1 MCDNSKNL
9 IFTAAH
15 CFDELEDDKSLSND
29 IKIFIGEWKVGIDPD
44 CTDSE
49 EENFSEE
56 TCFPD
61 KVAEIPPKKL
71 TIHKEYL
78 KKKGTAGKSAYDIAI
93 IELKRPPRVSKII
106 KSIDLPS
113 EDTCEDEPDHPLMVT
128 GFGETKPK
136 HYTNMKKKVF
146 ITLHDQATCKR
157 KLGLP
162 FNGDKHFCGLGANN
176 LATCKGDS
184 GGPITN
190 EVDGVPTLQGVVSFG
205 APECGHGDTPSGFLR
220 VACFIDWIDS
230 YTGGAPLPEDPKPT
244 REPSTT
250 ARPTRTTRPKRPARP
265 KPTTTVSTTTVD
277 DFFNEG
283 EDDPFA

>member
-1 MCDNSKNL
+1 MLKLLVLLSVIQIIYGFPTSGKKDDGISYARQTDGPWTVMLVVKGSRCTGSL
-9 IFTAAH
+9 IKKKYVVTAAH

-128 GFGETKPK
+128 GFGKGLFTYDILKK
-136 HYTNMKKKVF
+136 HLIFRPPSPSRNQHAQRKQHKVNRTPTRYPPPPCDVQSKKKIIIIPRF
-146 ITLHDQATCKR
+146 
-157 KLGLP
+157 
-162 FNGDKHFCGLGANN
+162 
-176 LATCKGDS
+176 
-184 GGPITN
+184 
-190 EVDGVPTLQGVVSFG
+190 
-205 APECGHGDTPSGFLR
+205 
-220 VACFIDWIDS
+220 
-230 YTGGAPLPEDPKPT
+230 
-244 REPSTT
+244 
-250 ARPTRTTRPKRPARP
+250 
-265 KPTTTVSTTTVD
+265 
-277 DFFNEG
+277 
-283 EDDPFA
+283 

>member
-1 MCDNSKNL
+1 MLKLLVLLSVIQIIYGFPTSGKKDDGISYARQTDGPWTVMLVVKGSRCTGSL
-9 IFTAAH
+9 IKKKYVVTAAH

-162 FNGDKHFCGLGANN
+162 FNGDKHFCGLGANSK
-176 LATCKGDS
+176 CVFF
-184 GGPITN
+184 ITSKIFKN
-190 EVDGVPTLQGVVSFG
+190 V
-205 APECGHGDTPSGFLR
+205 FL
-220 VACFIDWIDS
+220 
-230 YTGGAPLPEDPKPT
+230 K
-244 REPSTT
+244 
-250 ARPTRTTRPKRPARP
+250 
-265 KPTTTVSTTTVD
+265 
-277 DFFNEG
+277 FF
-283 EDDPFA
+283 